1 MPWRRR
7 LRAPT
12 TPEKQREAYTL
23 LVLLLLAVVPYCNT
37 VFGSFVYDDNFQVL
51 QNPYVHNW
59 HHLREIFASTVWS
72 FQGAQGVTN
81 YYRPLMT
88 FGYLLCYKVGGGVPF
103 DFHVANIVLN
113 AAVVWLLYFLV
124 RRLADEPMAII
135 AAGLFALHPIHT
147 ESVAW
152 IAGVTDLELSV
163 FYLLTFLFYLRM
175 GDAGSRWGTRI
186 AMCASFALALL
197 SKEQAMTLPLL
208 AMLFE
213 HFYRADRATTTTRQ
227 KASRYVPLW
236 ALAALY
242 IAARITVLG
251 GFASIIS
258 RPGLSWYEVALSA
271 VSLIGGY
278 LGKLVWPAHLSAF
291 YLFHKSSALS
301 DPRVLAGLAGIILC
315 GLLFLALWR
324 VSRMTSFA
332 LVWMFL
338 TLGPVLNARWMPASV
353 FAERYLYL
361 PSVGFCWMVA
371 WAAMAL
377 WRAHSSSTMRALG
390 RAVPVALGVVALAF
404 AVRTVRRNSD
414 WHTEETL
421 FQRTLAT
428 QTDASLIRS
437 NLGAIYHNRGDSAR
451 AETEYLEALAAG
463 PSNVFVLNNLGL
475 LRGQQ
480 RRYTEAMDYFERAIR
495 ARPVYMSAH
504 LNSADLFSQL
514 GRNAEAE
521 WQYRIATAL
530 APLSTRARNSYGK
543 FLFDTARL
551 DDARA
556 EYERSLAADPTVDA
570 FEHLGQIAL
579 ARRDAALAEREFRA
593 ALELNPFDSDAH
605 FGLGA
610 ALESGNRRKE
620 ALQEFKKGL
629 EFDPSNAEA
638 KAAVARLRQAN
649 SSSAPPNNQPIR

>member
-1 MPWRRR
+1 MPWRGR

-37 VFGSFVYDDNFQVL
+37 LIGGFVYDDNFQVL
-51 QNPYVHNW
+51 ENPYVHNW
-59 HHLREIFASTVWS
+59 HHLRDIFASTVWS
-72 FQGAQGVTN
+72 FQGTQGVTN

-88 FGYLLCYKVGGGVPF
+88 FGYLLSYKIGGGVPF

-113 AAVVWLLYFLV
+113 AAVVWLLFFLL
-124 RRLADEPMAII
+124 RRLADEPIAII

-163 FYLLTFLFYLRM
+163 FYLLTFLFYLRLA
-175 GDAGSRWGTRI
+175 DAGNRWSVRV
-186 AMCASFALALL
+186 AMCASFVLALL
-197 SKEQAMTLPLL
+197 SKEQAMTLPFL
-208 AMLFE
+208 AVLFE
-213 HFYRADRATTTTRQ
+213 HFYRADRATTTLRQ
-227 KASRYVPLW
+227 KASRYAPLW
-236 ALAALY
+236 ALAGLY

-258 RPGLSWYEVALSA
+258 RPGLSWYEVGLSA

-278 LGKLVWPAHLSAF
+278 LGKLVWPVHLSAF
-291 YLFHKSSALS
+291 YVFHKSSTLA
-301 DPRVLAGLAGIILC
+301 DPQVLAGLAGIILC
-315 GLLFLALWR
+315 GIIFWGLWR
-324 VSRMTSFA
+324 VSRITSFA
-332 LVWMFL
+332 LIWMFL
-338 TLGPVLNARWMPASV
+338 TLGPVLNARWMPASA

-361 PSVGFCWMVA
+361 PSAGFCWIAA

-377 WRAHSSSTMRALG
+377 WRAHRSATMQALG
-390 RAVPVALGVVALAF
+390 RAVPVALGLVALAF
-404 AVRTVRRNSD
+404 AIRTVRRNSD
-414 WHTEETL
+414 WRSEETL

-437 NLGAIYHNRGDSAR
+437 NLGAIYHNRGDSTR
-451 AETEYLEALAAG
+451 AEQEYLEALAAG

-480 RRYTEAMDYFERAIR
+480 RRYTEAMDYFGRAIR

-504 LNSADLFSQL
+504 LNFADLLAQL

-530 APLSTRARNSYGK
+530 APLSTRAHDSYGK
-543 FLFDTARL
+543 FLFDSGRL

-570 FEHLGQIAL
+570 FDHLGQIAL
-579 ARRDAALAEREFRA
+579 ARHDAAFAEREFRA
-593 ALELNPFDSDAH
+593 ALELNPYDSDAH

-610 ALESGNRRKE
+610 ALESDNRREE
-620 ALQEFKKGL
+620 ALQEFEKGL
-629 EFDPSNAEA
+629 EFDPSNTGA
-638 KAAVARLRQAN
+638 KAAVARLRQAD
-649 SSSAPPNNQPIR
+649 SSSAQPKNQPIH